1 MLRNQAVRSVDILS
15 ALAVQYPLTN
25 ENFYIINVL
34 AITKYRVFVFQQQR
48 TAVSLNGTNGVP
60 AQQLAEIV

>member
-1 MLRNQAVRSVDILS
+1 MRSVDILS
-15 ALAVQYPLTN
+15 ALTVQYIYPLTN
-25 ENFYIINVL
+25 ENLYIINVL

-48 TAVSLNGTNGVP
+48 TAVGLNGANGVP